1 MVLRHGPL
9 DSTGTLPLL
18 VLLVLLVLLGFC
30 VQLHHVGRSPST
42 KVRMMLPGVVVIYVF
57 ITWGVKD
64 NDHQGEAGAFSL
76 NGFALN
82 GYNFG

>member
-1 MVLRHGPL
+1 
-9 DSTGTLPLL
+9 
-18 VLLVLLVLLGFC
+18 
-30 VQLHHVGRSPST
+30 
-42 KVRMMLPGVVVIYVF
+42 MMLPGVVVIYVF